1 MAANELDLDG
11 DRFGHVQNLKY
22 AGKIQRRPI
31 RPAFAAQPSSKQ
43 PKVKVLQV
51 NNRPIPGH

>member
-1 MAANELDLDG
+1 MVTALAMFRTSNM
-11 DRFGHVQNLKY
+11 Q
-22 AGKIQRRPI
+22 GKIQRRPI

-43 PKVKVLQV
+43 PKVKVLKV